1 MFVVTRKLDSQIFN
15 GTARRQAFANFVGRQ
30 AKDFKA
36 VTKRRMIESKP
47 AGRLYP
53 RKRGAGFRRF
63 HRASAR
69 GQRPAIDTGKL
80 LNSIEDR
87 RFGEFK
93 AEVFAGAEYAKYLQS
108 ERLDRPIMDERDAG
122 EAQAKFDRE
131 AVQMIRTLT

>member
-1 MFVVTRKLDSQIFN
+1 MFAVTRKLDSKIFQ

-30 AKDFKA
+30 AKEFKSLSKA
-36 VTKRRMIESKP
+36 RMIRSKP

-53 RKRGAGFRRF
+53 RRRGANFRRF

-87 RFGEFK
+87 RLGEFK